1 MKKSIKRLILLAG
14 LLGLV
19 FLTVAC
25 SRQGINNS
33 TPQPPA
39 GGPYG
44 FIYKYL
50 AVPFQ
55 NLILYTSK
63 TIGGKEGYAW
73 GIIIISFI
81 VRLLL
86 LPLGLYQQKKSIIQQ
101 EKMKVIQPQM
111 QLIQKYQSKATTQQA
126 QTQISQLMMA
136 VYRKNNIK
144 LTGGIGC
151 LPLLLQFPVFIAIY
165 QAVQYSHE
173 ISKATFWGAP
183 LAKPS
188 LIITIIATLFYVVQA
203 WMSTKTIPAEQKQQM
218 QMMLLISPATTFFIS
233 LISSAALALYFLIGG
248 IIIVIQQV
256 ISDYIITPRVR
267 QQVDA
272 NLKDHPVVTV
282 VTEADL
288 KNLTSSEAASKN
300 SSDNQQAALLHQRN
314 RQRNAGKQQHV
325 HESLKNSTSPTAA
338 AKNSSDNQQAVSVHQ
353 RNRQRNAGK
362 QRHHSKNH

>member
-1 MKKSIKRLILLAG
+1 MKKSMKRLIFLAG
-14 LLGLV
+14 LLVLA
-19 FLTVAC
+19 FLIIAC
-25 SRQGINNS
+25 SRQGINN
-33 TPQPPA
+33 TNPKPPA

-44 FIYKYL
+44 FIYRYL

-55 NLILYTSK
+55 NLIFYTSK

-81 VRLLL
+81 VRLVL
-86 LPLGLYQQKKSIIQQ
+86 LPLSLYQQKKSIIQQ

-111 QLIQKYQSKATTQQA
+111 QLIQKYQRKATTSEA
-126 QTQISQLMMA
+126 QTQISQLMME

-151 LPLLLQFPVFIAIY
+151 LPLLLQFPIFIAIY
-165 QAVQYSHE
+165 QAVQYSQE

-183 LAKPS
+183 LARPS
-188 LIITIIATLFYVVQA
+188 LIITIIATLFYVIQA

-218 QMMLLISPATTFFIS
+218 QMMLFISPATTFFIS

-256 ISDYIITPRVR
+256 ISDFIITPRVR

-272 NLKDHPVVTV
+272 TLKDHPVVKV
-282 VTEADL
+282 VTEDTL
-288 KNLTSSEAASKN
+288 KHLTSQ
-300 SSDNQQAALLHQRN
+300 SSFPNHSIDNQQAILLHQRN
-314 RQRNAGKQQHV
+314 RQRNAGKQQH
-325 HESLKNSTSPTAA
+325 K
-338 AKNSSDNQQAVSVHQ
+338 
-353 RNRQRNAGK
+353 
-362 QRHHSKNH
+362 SKNN